1 MLMTL
6 KGEVN
11 REKEGRRKGKRKGT
25 SNLYVS
31 QYLVGR
37 MNTVA
42 MLDPVK
48 LSQLAKAS
56 TDDWTCILLPAPSPL
71 PPAWGPDVM

>member
-1 MLMTL
+1 MTL

-25 SNLYVS
+25 SNTYVS
-31 QYLVGR
+31 QYLVGW

-56 TDDWTCILLPAPSPL
+56 TDDCQLPLPL